1 MLAAV
6 NKLFADVLKRGWMT
20 HDGVTLSA
28 QPYQR
33 PGDRTRT
40 GGRPGS

>member
-28 QPYQR
+28 QPYDKDATVQV
-33 PGDRTRT
+33 DRI
-40 GGRPGS
+40 